1 MNLLE
6 ENYTTNKI
14 HKICFNWNKKF
25 KKIALQNILAREKY
39 ARSLIDFVK
48 CLISIFFFPNFHNS
62 KNIYIFDSLSN
73 KNYFY
78 LFPKNEVFI
87 IGSREEK
94 KFAKEKG
101 YRFIW
106 SFPIQS
112 SVRSK
117 VYKNYNFFINLIF
130 DKWKKKLLNKNCIFF
145 LREDT
150 QPLGAFFSVLSK
162 SLKFSKTICI
172 QHGFFPRNY
181 DQIPDG
187 LNCDYNFLWNK
198 SQQKLKALKLK
209 NTFVVGVPY
218 TTRIILKKKI
228 PVIFVGNGEY
238 LNNYKLYKK
247 SLEIFFEIKN
257 ILKKEFNISSIYR
270 PHPAEYEEKNN
281 ITLIK
286 KMFKKIDNL
295 SKLKRLNNSRS
306 IFIGSISS
314 LLYEAGAAGH
324 HIVYLYIPY
333 KYYKKWKPTF
343 RYDIMIQPKNYH
355 SLVSWVKKKLLT
367 WDKKNNYVPIDNDRN
382 KFLNSLKEILNN

>member
-1 MNLLE
+1 MNLFE
-6 ENYTTNKI
+6 ENYSTNKI
-14 HKICFNWNKKF
+14 HRICFNWNKKF
-25 KKIALQNILAREKY
+25 QKIALQNILVREKY
-39 ARSLIDFVK
+39 ARSFIDFVK
-48 CLISIFFFPNFHNS
+48 CLMSIFCFPNFYNS

-78 LFPKNEVFI
+78 LFPKKEVFI

-101 YRFIW
+101 YGFIW

-117 VYKNYNFFINLIF
+117 VYKNYNFFLNLIF
-130 DKWKKKLLNKNCIFF
+130 DKWKKKLQNKNCIFF

-162 SLKFSKTICI
+162 SLKLSKTICI

-181 DQIPDG
+181 EQIPDG
-187 LNCDYNFLWNK
+187 LNCDYNFLWDK

-209 NTFVVGVPY
+209 NTFEVGVPY

-247 SLEIFFEIKN
+247 SLDLFFEIKN

-270 PHPAEYEEKNN
+270 PHPAEYEDKNN

-314 LLYEAGAAGH
+314 ILYEAGAAGH

-333 KYYKKWKPTF
+333 KYYKKWKPAF
-343 RYDIMIQPKNYH
+343 RYDIMIQPGNYH
-355 SLVSWVKKKLLT
+355 FLVSWVKKKLLT
-367 WDKKNNYVPIDNDRN
+367 WDKKNNYVSINNYPN